1 VAGRDILGPDALAFA
16 EQARSSGCAVD
27 VHFAQDMMH
36 AWALLGFAE
45 SRKARAAMA
54 AATLAAIGGLQ

>member
-1 VAGRDILGPDALAFA
+1 
-16 EQARSSGCAVD
+16 VD
-27 VHFAQDMMH
+27 VHFAQEMMH

-45 SRKARAAMA
+45 SRKARDTMV